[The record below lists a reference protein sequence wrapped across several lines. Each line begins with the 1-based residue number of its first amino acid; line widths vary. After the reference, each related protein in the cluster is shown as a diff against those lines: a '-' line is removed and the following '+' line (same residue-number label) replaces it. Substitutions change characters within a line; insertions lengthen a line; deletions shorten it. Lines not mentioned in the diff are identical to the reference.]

1 MRLIRVL
8 HVTASLGCGG
18 RERQLAELLQRGR
31 SNSVLSHL
39 VVMSSEIH
47 YDHVYRAGIPV
58 SIIARKFRRDPAP
71 LLDVRRLC
79 LKFKP
84 HAIHAWDS
92 MAAVYSGIIARTHRV
107 KFING
112 MIRDA
117 APLSVLGKQ
126 SVRAKITF
134 PLSDVIVGNSRAG
147 LAAYR
152 APRDKSICIHN
163 GFDMLRVG
171 RLEDPLEIK
180 RKLGVKTAI
189 AIGMVADFS
198 PYKDYRSFLSAADRI
213 LPARGDVTF
222 LAVGPKTDSVEC
234 LSLTRPENRGRVVNL
249 GGVKDV
255 ESIINA
261 MDIGVLATNVIN
273 HGEGI
278 SNSIMEYM
286 ALGKPVLATDHG
298 GNREIVLH
306 GRTGFLVEP
315 LSPDGIARALAFLLD
330 NPDKAKEWGREGRR
344 RIISDF
350 GMQKMLDKYGALYDS
365 IV

>member
-1 MRLIRVL
+1 MPLIKVL
-8 HVTASLGCGG
+8 HITCSLGCGG
-18 RERQLAELLQRGR
+18 RERQLAELLRRGR
-31 SNSVLSHL
+31 SNSISSHL

-47 YDHVYRAGIPV
+47 YDHVYQAGIPV
-58 SIIARKFRRDPAP
+58 SIISRKFRRDPGP
-71 LLDVRRLC
+71 LLDIHRLC
-79 LKFKP
+79 LTFKP
-84 HAIHAWDS
+84 HVIHAWDS
-92 MAAVYSGIIARTHRV
+92 MAAVYSGIIAKTHGV
-107 KFING
+107 EFING

-117 APLSVLGKQ
+117 APPSVFGKQ

-163 GFDMLRVG
+163 GFDMKRVG
-171 RLEDPLEIK
+171 RLKDPSEVK
-180 RKLGVKTAI
+180 RKLGIKTGI

-198 PYKDYRSFLSAADRI
+198 PYKDYQSFLSAADRI
-213 LPARGDVTF
+213 LPARGDVSF

-234 LSLTRPENRGRVVNL
+234 ISLTRPEYRDRVVNV

-315 LSPDGIARALAFLLD
+315 LSAEAIASALGFLLD
-330 NPDKAKEWGREGRR
+330 NPDKAREWGEGRPR
-344 RIISDF
+344 ENYIGLQHAKNAR
-350 GMQKMLDKYGALYDS
+350 
-365 IV
+365 